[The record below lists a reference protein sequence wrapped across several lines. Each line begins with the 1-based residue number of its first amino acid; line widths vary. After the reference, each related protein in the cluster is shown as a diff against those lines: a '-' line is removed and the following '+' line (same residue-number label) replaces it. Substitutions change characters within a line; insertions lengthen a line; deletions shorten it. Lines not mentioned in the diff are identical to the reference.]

1 MRTRA
6 AIAIGSNQ
14 GDRDAHIAFAAQAI
28 GALPGTSVLALSASR
43 EYPAL
48 RVGEVDPGGPY
59 LNAAMTIE
67 TASDALDLLEQ
78 LQAIERDAGRDRTLP
93 RGSPRPLD
101 LDLILLGECMVCD
114 PRLVV
119 PHPALR
125 ARRFV
130 LEPLAEIAGD
140 WPVPGAGTNVR
151 GLLARLDTPP
161 RGGGMPITAARP
173 PCSPLP
179 PHSTPS
185 ALLIALALAL
195 GLCGLPNPPALAEPH
210 REPPKA
216 KPTGPVE
223 VPVDQA
229 WAEIRKG
236 YQSGASAERIAITI
250 RAERGSRRD
259 EIGLALRPSVTT
271 PATADQPATST
282 PAGVALELGSL
293 RVWLDGGTLRVIDT
307 RASDT
312 IFEKLSDDPAAPDRL
327 LAAIP
332 PLPLPQMRWVLG
344 QTWDAARPLGE
355 LGEAVSWTE
364 AKLNPETNP
373 PTLTITGRGIG
384 GVAASV
390 VADART
396 GRLRRLSLPIAEG
409 VVMEWQ
415 VAAEVV
421 SESTFKPPDPQ
432 GRRRVD
438 SVAALRSRPSSS
450 EPTTPSDQPKPADDP
465 QE

>member
-48 RVGEVDPGGPY
+48 RVGDVDPGGPY
-59 LNAAMTIE
+59 LNAALTIE

-78 LQAIERDAGRDRTLP
+78 LQSIERDAGRDRTQP

-140 WPVPGAGTNVR
+140 WPVPGTGTNVR
-151 GLLARLDTPP
+151 GLLARLDAPP
-161 RGGGMPITAARP
+161 RGGGMPLTTARP
-173 PCSPLP
+173 PL
-179 PHSTPS
+179 STPP
-185 ALLIALALAL
+185 ALLIALALAAAL
-195 GLCGLPNPPALAEPH
+195 GAMPNPPALAEPH

-223 VPVDQA
+223 VPVEQA

-236 YQSGASAERIAITI
+236 YQSGVSAERIAITI

-259 EIGLALRPSVTT
+259 EIGLTLRPSVTT
-271 PATADQPATST
+271 PATADQPATT
-282 PAGVALELGSL
+282 TQAGVALELGSL
-293 RVWLDGGTLRVIDT
+293 RVWLDGGTLRVIDN

-312 IFEKLSDDPAAPDRL
+312 IFEQHSDDPAAADQL

-332 PLPLPQMRWVLG
+332 PLPLPQVRWVLG
-344 QTWDAARPLGE
+344 QAWDPGRPLGS

-364 AKLNPETNP
+364 AKLNPEANP
-373 PTLTITGRGIG
+373 PTLSITGSGIG
-384 GVAASV
+384 GVTASV
-390 VADART
+390 LADART
-396 GRLRRLSLPIAEG
+396 GRLRRLLLPIAEG

-415 VAAEVV
+415 VAPETV
-421 SESTFKPPDPQ
+421 SESAFKPPDPQ

-438 SVAALRSRPSSS
+438 SVAALRSRPASS
-450 EPTTPSDQPKPADDP
+450 EPTPPSDQPKPADDP